1 MDSTAPATSRLWV
14 VPTHEPTVLTDDVEC
29 DVAVVGAGITGLTTA
44 VLLARAGLD
53 VRVLEARSVGAGTTG
68 GSTAKVTIAQGLRFS
83 TLRGNLGD
91 QVLGDYARA
100 TLAGQ
105 EWLRATCAE
114 TGTEAQVRDGV
125 SYSTS
130 ESGRRA
136 LLGELDALRLVEV
149 DAELRDRVDLEL
161 DSTGALVVPGQLQID
176 PGEYLGALTGLARAA
191 GVTLHTG
198 TTVTSVGT
206 GEPCVL
212 RCAVTGAGAASAGAS
227 AGATTGA
234 DADATRTVRARHVVL
249 ATGIPPLDRAGFFAR
264 LEPQRSYCV
273 AVRVRG
279 ARPEGMYLSV
289 DSPTRS
295 LRTAGTDQL
304 VVGGNGHVVGRATGT
319 TRNVE
324 GLERWANDH
333 FDVVETTHR
342 WAAQDYATADALPYV
357 GRLLPWSGNVLIAT
371 GFAKWGMTTGT
382 AAGIALAGE
391 VTGDVPS
398 WARSWQPWRADVR
411 GQLPSVLRYNGAV
424 VWHLGRGW
432 AGALATDAMS
442 TVGELSEGVGL
453 VRRGRPTPEAVCQVD
468 GVRHVVSAVCT
479 HLGGIV
485 TWNDAERSWDCPLHG
500 SRFAADGTRLEGP
513 ATRPLAVPSAESP
526 S

>member
-1 MDSTAPATSRLWV
+1 MDLTAPATSRLWV
-14 VPTHEPTVLTDDVEC
+14 VPAHEPTTLTDDVEC

-68 GSTAKVTIAQGLRFS
+68 GSTAKVTVAQGLRFS
-83 TLRGNLGD
+83 TLRRNLGD
-91 QVLGDYARA
+91 GVLGDYTRA
-100 TLAGQ
+100 TLEGQ
-105 EWLRATCAE
+105 EWVRDTCAQ
-114 TGTEAQVRDGV
+114 TGTDASVRDGV

-130 ESGRRA
+130 ASGRRA
-136 LLGELDALRLVEV
+136 LQGELDALRSVDV

-161 DSTGALVVPGQLQID
+161 TSTGALVVPGQLQID
-176 PGEYLGALTGLARAA
+176 PGAYLGALTGLALAA
-191 GVTLHTG
+191 GATLHTG

-206 GEPCVL
+206 GEPCVV
-212 RCAVTGAGAASAGAS
+212 RCAVTGVGAEF
-227 AGATTGA
+227 
-234 DADATRTVRARHVVL
+234 RTVRARHVVL

-273 AVRVRG
+273 ALRVRG

-304 VVGGNGHVVGRATGT
+304 VVGGNGHVVGRAAGT

-324 GLERWANDH
+324 DLERWAADH

-357 GRLLPWSGNVLIAT
+357 GRLLPWSGNVLLAT
-371 GFAKWGMTTGT
+371 GFAKWGITTGT

-398 WARSWQPWRADVR
+398 WAGSWQPWRADVR
-411 GQLPSVLRYNGAV
+411 GQLPSVLRFNGAV
-424 VWHLGRGW
+424 AWHLGRGW

-442 TVGELSEGVGL
+442 TVGELSDGVGL
-453 VRRGRPTPEAVCQVD
+453 VRRGKPTPEAVCQVD

-500 SRFAADGTRLEGP
+500 SRFAPDGTRLEGP
-513 ATRPLAVPSAESP
+513 ATRPLAVPSSESP